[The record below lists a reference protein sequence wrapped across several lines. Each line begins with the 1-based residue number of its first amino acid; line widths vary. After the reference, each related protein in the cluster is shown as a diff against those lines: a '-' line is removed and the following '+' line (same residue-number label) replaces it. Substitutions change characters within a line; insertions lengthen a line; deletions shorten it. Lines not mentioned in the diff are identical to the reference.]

1 MNNIE
6 VNLGETIEV
15 IQEILDG
22 GGEFRMYP
30 RGKSMRPLIKEARDS
45 VVLVKREKTDIRRYD
60 MLFYRR
66 ENGQFVLHRLMRIE
80 KDGTYTMCGDAQT
93 VLEKGIRY
101 EQIIGYVQRMYRKE
115 RCVAMDSFSYRFYVR
130 IWSCMFLRRC
140 AIFCARAIRKL
151 ARILHLKKGDS

>member
-22 GGEFRMYP
+22 GGEFRMLP
-30 RGKSMRPLIKEARDS
+30 RGKSMRPLIRETRDS
-45 VVLVKREKTDIRRYD
+45 VVLAKREMADIRRYD

-66 ENGQFVLHRLMRIE
+66 DNGQFVLHRLMRIE
-80 KDGTYTMCGDAQT
+80 KDGTYIMCGDAQT

-101 EQIIGYVQRMYRKE
+101 EQIIATHRP
-115 RCVAMDSFSYRFYVR
+115 
-130 IWSCMFLRRC
+130 LRY
-140 AIFCARAIRKL
+140 
-151 ARILHLKKGDS
+151 ILCT